1 MQTDDFQT
9 CFVKSS
15 GFHVLWAQ
23 GDELPFA
30 VDLAAIAYI
39 A

>member
-1 MQTDDFQT
+1 MHTDDFQT

-15 GFHVLWAQ
+15 GFHEPWAQ

-30 VDLAAIAYI
+30 VDLAVIAYI